1 MRIAIK
7 SLNIGISKDPYG
19 IPNEILKEGI
29 AGNGLIKALVVL
41 MNKIKDNPKDYPEAM
56 NLCNEPLK
64 MLGVCVM
71 YNSENWLH

>member
-19 IPNEILKEGI
+19 IPNEILQEGI

-56 NLCNEPLK
+56 NLCNVTSIYK
-64 MLGVCVM
+64 KLG
-71 YNSENWLH
+71 